1 MGGPLT
7 QSDKTLVQ
15 VLEENRS
22 AIMAMPNV
30 IGVGIGKCDAE
41 LCIKVMVSEH
51 SDELEE
57 RLGTLLE
64 GYPHRIEVTEP
75 LQTLPSAREP

>member
-1 MGGPLT
+1 MGGPMT
-7 QSDKTLVQ
+7 HPDKTLVQ

-41 LCIKVMVSEH
+41 LCIKVMVCRH

-57 RLGTLLE
+57 RLGALLE
-64 GYPHRIEVTEP
+64 DYPYRIEVTEP
-75 LQTLPSAREP
+75 LQTLPSAPEP

>member
-1 MGGPLT
+1 MGGPVT
-7 QSDKTLVQ
+7 QPDKTLVQ
-15 VLEENRS
+15 VLDENRS
-22 AIMAMPNV
+22 AIMAMPKV

-51 SDELEE
+51 DDELEE

-64 GYPHRIEVTEP
+64 EHPYRIEVTEP
-75 LQTLPSAREP
+75 LQSLPSVPEP

>member
-1 MGGPLT
+1 MGGPLM

-30 IGVGIGKCDAE
+30 IGVGIGKCGAE
-41 LCIKVMVSEH
+41 LCIKVMVSRP

-57 RLGTLLE
+57 QLGTLLE
-64 GYPHRIEVTEP
+64 GYPYSIEVTEP
-75 LQTLPSAREP
+75 LQTLPSARAP